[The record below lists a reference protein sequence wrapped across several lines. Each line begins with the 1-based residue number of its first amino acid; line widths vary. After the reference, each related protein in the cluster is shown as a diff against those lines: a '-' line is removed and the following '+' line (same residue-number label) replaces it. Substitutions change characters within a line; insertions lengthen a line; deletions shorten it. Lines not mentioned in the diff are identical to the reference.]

1 VSSPAAWHPDPSG
14 AHEHRYWD
22 GERWTDHVADAGV
35 ASTDPLPA
43 APGAPRSDVTADEV
57 RADEVRGDE
66 PRGDELRGDEL
77 RGDEVPDGAPDDRAS
92 GDDGSGDTAVLGGTA
107 PGDATGSQPGPPTG
121 APIGGTDAP
130 PSPQGGTWGTS
141 AGSGSGGQPPAWA
154 GQASQGPSWGGSAG
168 ASTSTGMATT
178 ALVLGIVSLPML
190 IFFGLGAL
198 LGIAA
203 VVVGIIAVRRTN
215 RGEASGRG
223 MAIGGI
229 VTGAI
234 SVVLGILIVIALFA
248 FGFGFAGELERCI
261 EETGSQAI
269 CQERLER
276 ELTERFLGE

>member
-43 APGAPRSDVTADEV
+43 APGEPRRDVTT
-57 RADEVRGDE
+57 DEVRGD
-66 PRGDELRGDEL
+66 GV
-77 RGDEVPDGAPDDRAS
+77 RGDEVPGSASDDSVSDDSVSGDDGSEDSVS

-107 PGDATGSQPGPPTG
+107 PADATGSQPGPPTG

-130 PSPQGGTWGTS
+130 PSTPGGTWGTS

-168 ASTSTGMATT
+168 TSTSTGMATT
-178 ALVLGIVSLPML
+178 ALILGIVSLPML

-203 VVVGIIAVRRTN
+203 VVVGIIAVRRAN

-261 EETGSQAI
+261 EETGSQEV